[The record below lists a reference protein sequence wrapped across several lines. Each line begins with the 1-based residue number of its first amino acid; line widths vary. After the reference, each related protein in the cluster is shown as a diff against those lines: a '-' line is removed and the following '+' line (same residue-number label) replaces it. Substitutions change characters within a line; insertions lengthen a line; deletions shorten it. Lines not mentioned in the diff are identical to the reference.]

1 MYIYLIINSINNIPA
16 TIFKHGLTY
25 ISFYNDCWVYP
36 TVIIFDLFIM
46 KLYHYILQ
54 FDWSFYTLFITFPYR
69 YSADSLFLVVER
81 EKKMD
86 KFEQDLRFFRYE
98 LERERDPFRR
108 NLLLREI
115 ARVERLLL
123 DHMREERNRI
133 DLENRNM
140 EAALDIIRRH
150 SQKKD

>member
-1 MYIYLIINSINNIPA
+1 M
-16 TIFKHGLTY
+16 
-25 ISFYNDCWVYP
+25 
-36 TVIIFDLFIM
+36 
-46 KLYHYILQ
+46 
-54 FDWSFYTLFITFPYR
+54 FITFPYR